1 MSKSLARVAVLVGAI
16 QSGFVSA
23 LGVGDIALASSL
35 NQPFK
40 AFIPLREAEGL
51 EAAQLRVD
59 LADASAF
66 DNAGIDRTQF
76 LNSLDF
82 IVEVGENGRGRII
95 VTTTQPV
102 VEPYLDFIIEV
113 RWPNGRMLREY
124 TVLLD
129 LPVFESDLA
138 PTQAARVPVSNV
150 SPSPAQPSSPVA
162 EREPGGSR
170 GSVSV
175 APPVPVSSV
184 QDDSAK
190 SLQPRPLEKKTD
202 LPSSDQDGQYRVQ
215 HHDTMWQVAAKLRPS
230 AFVTTEQTM
239 IALLRKNPE
248 AFIGNNI
255 NRVKSGYVLEI
266 PSEDEINALDHETA
280 LQTIRQQAKDWRQ
293 RRTSSAVSVDAGA
306 ASEQKA
312 PQLDATKKAEQAP
325 VDSAASDDVRFS
337 IGSAGDTASSEEVD
351 ELRRRLSEEQEVLE
365 QVQLE
370 NASMA
375 SRVREME
382 KQVDTLQKLIALKN
396 RELAALQAGL
406 AANSADATEE
416 ANAISAE
423 IAEVEAS
430 LEEDQ
435 RALEERE
442 AEITAAA
449 RNALNAT
456 APNAN
461 EEGGDA
467 EPAADAADVASE
479 AAESVPPMSTEQERS
494 PAPAETPWYL
504 VPLYQYAA
512 AGLGVLLLLLLLMR
526 RRAGAND
533 DAEPQIEP
541 PLADAGALNNLD
553 APSADELAPVDELDE
568 PSAEADAAAE
578 EIAGDFDFDSL
589 NDEFSEQPSSESAEE
604 SVEES
609 VEEAVQPQTGDAIS
623 EAEIYV
629 AYGRYDQAASL
640 LKSAIANE
648 PENTELRVKL
658 LDIYLD
664 TRDREAFLEAYQQLE
679 MHGDADALA
688 RVKESMSAI
697 EGVSGWLSDEPSSA
711 VAEELESLDNLDEEL
726 AFLDGEDQHED
737 DGSEALDE
745 EVEATPMPEAD
756 PNLAAGAEE
765 LSLDDDSSTDSE
777 TAADEPV
784 LEGLEDFDFA
794 SDDSLDAD
802 GRDDELELD
811 ALSTEGS
818 DLELDD
824 GSFEALDELGDAD
837 LDLSELSVGDD
848 AVAESD
854 TVAEGN
860 DLGAD
865 LSDFDFSLEDSD
877 LGESMLSTDDSEP
890 QPEAAAEELSELD
903 DLDAALADLDAEVEG
918 LSLAEDAGADT
929 EDQAIETVVD
939 AADADADQEPLTSTD
954 GVALDEAQGDADEV
968 GALNL
973 DDLVFDEFSADSA
986 EEDMPELSDSDD
998 IANKL
1003 DLARAFIDM
1012 GDEDGARDIINEVL
1026 EAGSDE
1032 QKAAAQALMEQLK

>member
-95 VTTTQPV
+95 VTTIQPV

-138 PTQAARVPVSNV
+138 PTQAARVPASNV
-150 SPSPAQPSSPVA
+150 SPSPAQPPSPVT

-175 APPVPVSSV
+175 APPVPVSPV

-190 SLQPRPLEKKTD
+190 PLQPRPLGKKTA

-239 IALLRKNPE
+239 IALLRKNPD

-293 RRTSSAVSVDAGA
+293 RRTSSAVSVETGA

-325 VDSAASDDVRFS
+325 VDSATSDDVRFS

-461 EEGGDA
+461 EESGDA
-467 EPAADAADVASE
+467 EPAADASEVASE
-479 AAESVPPMSTEQERS
+479 AAESVPQISTEQERS
-494 PAPAETPWYL
+494 PAPVETPWYL

-512 AGLGVLLLLLLLMR
+512 AGLGVLLLLLLLVR

-553 APSADELAPVDELDE
+553 APSDDELTPADELVE
-568 PSAEADAAAE
+568 PSTEADAAAE

-589 NDEFSEQPSSESAEE
+589 DDDFSEQPSSESA
-604 SVEES
+604 EES

-726 AFLDGEDQHED
+726 AFLDGEGQHED

-745 EVEATPMPEAD
+745 EVDATPMAETD
-756 PNLAAGAEE
+756 PNSAAGAEE
-765 LSLDDDSSTDSE
+765 LSLDNDSSAGSE
-777 TAADEPV
+777 TVAEEPV
-784 LEGLEDFDFA
+784 LEGLEDFDFG
-794 SDDSLDAD
+794 SGESFDVD
-802 GRDDELELD
+802 GGDDELELD

-818 DLELDD
+818 DPELED
-824 GSFEALDELGDAD
+824 GNFEALEELGDAD

-890 QPEAAAEELSELD
+890 QPEAAAEELSELG

-929 EDQAIETVVD
+929 EGQAIETVVD
-939 AADADADQEPLTSTD
+939 AADADADQEPLTSID

>member
-138 PTQAARVPVSNV
+138 PTQAARVPASNV
-150 SPSPAQPSSPVA
+150 SPSPAQPSSSVA

-190 SLQPRPLEKKTD
+190 PLQPRPLEKKTD

-266 PSEDEINALDHETA
+266 PSEDEINALDHEKA

-325 VDSAASDDVRFS
+325 VDSATSDDVRFS
-337 IGSAGDTASSEEVD
+337 IGSAGDTASSEEVV

-512 AGLGVLLLLLLLMR
+512 AGLGVLLLLLLLVR

-553 APSADELAPVDELDE
+553 APSADEIAPVDELDE

-589 NDEFSEQPSSESAEE
+589 NDDFSEQPSSESA
-604 SVEES
+604 EES

-640 LKSAIANE
+640 LKTAIANE

-745 EVEATPMPEAD
+745 EVDATPMPEAD
-756 PNLAAGAEE
+756 PNSAAGAEA
-765 LSLDDDSSTDSE
+765 LSLDDDSSTGSE

-794 SDDSLDAD
+794 SDDSLDVD

-860 DLGAD
+860 NLGAD
-865 LSDFDFSLEDSD
+865 LSDFDFRLEDSD

>member
-1 MSKSLARVAVLVGAI
+1 MSKSLARIAVLVGAI

-138 PTQAARVPVSNV
+138 PTQAARVPASNV
-150 SPSPAQPSSPVA
+150 SPSPAQPSSPAA

-190 SLQPRPLEKKTD
+190 SLQPRPLGKKTA

-255 NRVKSGYVLEI
+255 NRVKSGYVLEV

-280 LQTIRQQAKDWRQ
+280 LKTIRQQAKDWRQ
-293 RRTSSAVSVDAGA
+293 RRTSSAVSAETGA

-312 PQLDATKKAEQAP
+312 PQLDATEKAEQAP
-325 VDSAASDDVRFS
+325 VDAATSDDVRFS

-351 ELRRRLSEEQEVLE
+351 ELRRRLVEEQEVLE
-365 QVQLE
+365 KVQLE

-461 EEGGDA
+461 EESGDA

-512 AGLGVLLLLLLLMR
+512 AGLGVLLLLLILVR
-526 RRAGAND
+526 RRSAAND

-553 APSADELAPVDELDE
+553 APAAEELAPADEFDE
-568 PSAEADAAAE
+568 PSIEADAAAE

-589 NDEFSEQPSSESAEE
+589 DDDFSEQPSSESAED
-604 SVEES
+604 S

-711 VAEELESLDNLDEEL
+711 ASEELESLDNLDEEL
-726 AFLDGEDQHED
+726 AFLDGEDHRED
-737 DGSEALDE
+737 DDSEAEPALGDE
-745 EVEATPMPEAD
+745 ADATLMPETD
-756 PNLAAGAEE
+756 PDSAAGAEE
-765 LSLDDDSSTDSE
+765 LSLGDDSSAGSE
-777 TAADEPV
+777 AAVDEPV
-784 LEGLEDFDFA
+784 LGGLEDFDFA
-794 SDDSLDAD
+794 SDDSLDVD
-802 GRDDELELD
+802 GGDELEFD
-811 ALSTEGS
+811 ALATEGS

-824 GSFEALDELGDAD
+824 GSFNALEELGESD
-837 LDLSELSVGDD
+837 LDLNELSVGDD

-854 TVAEGN
+854 TIVEGD

-877 LGESMLSTDDSEP
+877 LGESILSTDDSEP
-890 QPEAAAEELSELD
+890 QPEVAAEELSDLD

-929 EDQAIETVVD
+929 EDQAIETLVD

-1012 GDEDGARDIINEVL
+1012 GDEDGARDIITEVL
-1026 EAGSDE
+1026 EAGSEE